1 MGKIQP
7 PWQQLDHTRINLPF
21 NETFCLFHP
30 SFALTATSLHGF
42 KFCYL
47 SARWGK
53 NMLLHFTTDTKLSF
67 PKLGEALSSNREKA
81 LVPMDLKMVR
91 NSYRIIYI

>member
-21 NETFCLFHP
+21 NEIFYLFHQ
-30 SFALTATSLHGF
+30 SFAFTATSLHGF
-42 KFCYL
+42 KFYCL

-53 NMLLHFTTDTKLSF
+53 MLLHFNIDTKLSC
-67 PKLGEALSSNREKA
+67 PKLGEVLSTNKEKA
-81 LVPMDLKMVR
+81 LVTMDLKMVR
-91 NSYRIIYI
+91 NSHRMI